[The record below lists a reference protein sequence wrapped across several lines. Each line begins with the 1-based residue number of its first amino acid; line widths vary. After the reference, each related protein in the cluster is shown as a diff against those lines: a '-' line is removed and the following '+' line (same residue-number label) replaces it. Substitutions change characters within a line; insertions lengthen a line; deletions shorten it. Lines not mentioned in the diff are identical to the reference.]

1 MVEDFSKSHRGVT
14 HFGLF
19 AEESADDYGGRGA
32 MQIVRDAVVRTV
44 EENMRTREVFAAL
57 AQGYCI

>member
-1 MVEDFSKSHRGVT
+1 VT

-19 AEESADDYGGRGA
+19 VEESADDYGRRDA

-44 EENMRTREVFAAL
+44 EENMRAREVFAAL
-57 AQGYCI
+57 PVWCSATA